1 MAPWAGGFVLLAAPA
16 MAQSGSGQAS
26 PAAPPVAE
34 SDAASIGEIVVTA
47 QKRAQA
53 INDVGMSI
61 NAISGD
67 ALASQRLISTADQIG
82 RAHVCPVTNAHLV
95 CRLLLEKKK

>member
-1 MAPWAGGFVLLAAPA
+1 MALNKAAALMAPWAGGFVLLAAPA

-53 INDVGMSI
+53 INYVGMSI

-67 ALASQRLISTADQIG
+67 ALASQRLISTADLARVVPG
-82 RAHVCPVTNAHLV
+82 RSET
-95 CRLLLEKKK
+95 RRE